1 MRPYLSLI
9 AVGAIVGMVV
19 GRALEIESFFG
30 RVGMMIAGAAVMWGI
45 MKLMTKSDSA
55 P

>member
-19 GRALEIESFFG
+19 ARALEIESFLG
-30 RVGMMIAGAAVMWGI
+30 RAGMMIAGAAVMWGV
-45 MKLMTKSDSA
+45 MKLLTKSESA